1 MALQLT
7 SHSVN
12 PLTKLRQYPPAVLAT
27 ALATFMAF
35 LGIGVVDPVL
45 PTIAG
50 SMGASHFMVELLFT
64 SYLLVMAAAMFV
76 SGALATRIGSKN
88 TLMLGLG
95 LIAIFAGLCG
105 LAPSVEALAVLRGGW
120 GLGNAFFTTT
130 ALAIIVGSSAGRTAG
145 AVTLFEASLGLGI
158 ATGPLI
164 GGFLGSQSWRFPFFG
179 TALLTAIGFV
189 LALVAIPESDSPN
202 RDQSIADVFK
212 AFRHTG
218 VRTNAVVGLLYSV
231 GFFAILAYAPLVL
244 GLSAT
249 NLGLTF
255 FAWGTLVAIF
265 SIVVAPRLTARFG
278 AVTTLFGDLIG
289 FAALLAAM
297 SLVSGSA
304 LTAGVIISGTFC
316 GIANAT
322 LTTLAMEV
330 SSHPRPVASAAFNGL
345 RFGGAAIAPI
355 SAGYIGSNYGATTPF
370 LIGAIIVV
378 VGSLGL
384 FWKREIMSVGLSA
397 STPSSAD

>member
-1 MALQLT
+1 
-7 SHSVN
+7 VN
-12 PLTKLRQYPPAVLAT
+12 PLSKLRQYPPAVLAT

-35 LGIGVVDPVL
+35 LGLGVVDPIL

-64 SYLLVMAAAMFV
+64 SYLLVMALAMLV

-88 TLMLGLG
+88 TLVLGLG
-95 LIAIFAGLCG
+95 LVAVFAGLCG
-105 LAPSVEALAVLRGGW
+105 LAPSIEALAILRGGW

-145 AVTLFEASLGLGI
+145 AITLFEASLGLGI
-158 ATGPLI
+158 ATGPLL
-164 GGFLGSQSWRFPFFG
+164 GGFLGSLSWRFPFFG
-179 TALLTAIGFV
+179 TALLTAVGFV
-189 LALVAIPESDSPN
+189 LALVAIPDSGETDRN
-202 RDQSIADVFK
+202 QSIADVLG

-218 VRTNAVVGLLYSV
+218 VQTNAVVGLLYSI
-231 GFFAILAYAPLVL
+231 GFFTVLAYAPLVL

-249 NLGLTF
+249 ALGLTF
-255 FAWGTLVAIF
+255 FAWGTLVAIC
-265 SIVVAPRLTARFG
+265 SVIVAPRLTARFG
-278 AVTTLFGDLIG
+278 AVTTLVGDLIG
-289 FAALLAAM
+289 FTILLAAM
-297 SLVSGSA
+297 SLVNGPA
-304 LTAGVIISGTFC
+304 LVAGVIISGTFC

-330 SSHPRPVASAAFNGL
+330 SSHSRPVSSAAFNAL

-370 LIGAIIVV
+370 LIGAVIVAI
-378 VGSLGL
+378 GIAGL
-384 FWKREIMSVGLSA
+384 FWRREIVNAGLSTSA
-397 STPSSAD
+397 PASAD